1 MTNKNVTLNDFF
13 SSLKHLFYPP
23 SINRSTFA
31 AVNKSTNQINKQMKQ
46 TKRLIVSFFSLLL
59 CTIMYAQEIGGN
71 VVDATGEPVIGATV
85 MEKGT
90 SNGTVTD
97 FDGNFKLKVA
107 AGKTLTFSYIGY
119 QTQELPAADGMK
131 VTMQD
136 DALTL
141 NEVVVTGYTTQ
152 RKADLTGAVSVVS
165 VGELAK
171 QNENN
176 PMKALQGRVPGMN
189 IQADGN
195 LEGAATVR
203 IRGEGTL
210 NSGVDPLYIID
221 GVPTTSGMHELNG
234 NDIESIQVL
243 KDAASASIYGSR
255 AANGVII
262 ITTKKGKDGKVKV
275 NFDTSV
281 AASFY
286 TNKIETM
293 NAQQWGRA
301 FWQANVNDGL
311 NPNNNNLGYN
321 FNWGYDAQGNPVLN
335 SMSMDMFLDEG
346 ASVRSSDTDW
356 FKEITRTGVV
366 QQYNLSVSNGN
377 EKGNCFFSVGYYDN
391 MGTIKDSHFSRL
403 SGRANA
409 DYKLFDGK
417 VVIGENF
424 TVNRTKGISAPGGIL
439 ENALEFNPNFPIYAE
454 NGEFAQALGA
464 YSERENPMSMLSN
477 NKNNEYTQWRMFGDA
492 HLSITP
498 FKNFTFRTTLG
509 MDYTQ
514 KQQRFFLYP
523 IVNGK
528 MKRTESAAESK
539 QEHWMNWMW
548 NAIATYNLEK
558 DKHRGDAMIGMEVN
572 RQNYNMS
579 DAQRYELAIL
589 TTDYMWPSAGTGRQL
604 ATGFGNGY
612 SLVSFFGKVNYTYDD
627 KYMASFTIRH
637 DGSSRFG
644 ENRQYGTFPS
654 VSAGWRI
661 TQEKFMQKTSSWLD
675 DLKLRYSW
683 GQTGN
688 QAIDN
693 TARYTLYQALVS
705 ANIWDENQAGSAY
718 DIKGTN
724 GGAAI
729 PTGYVRSQRGNE
741 DIKWETTTQHNI
753 GMDFAMLR
761 NEIYGSV
768 DWFHKKTTDIL
779 LFMEGIA
786 SMGEGSGQWINAGE
800 MKNTGWEF
808 SLGYRHKLANGFSW
822 DVNGN
827 ISLYRN
833 EITKLPETVIANG
846 KFGGNSKLSV
856 IGNSKGSLV
865 GYVADGLFKSQE
877 EIDNHAIQQGAGL
890 GRIRY
895 KDLNGDGFITEDDQT
910 WIFDP
915 TPKFSWGLN
924 IYLQY
929 KNFDFTMFWQ
939 GVQGVDVNT
948 HGFKARTDFW
958 ANSTVNVPYLNKGT
972 RVLDAWSPSNTGSDI
987 PALTTADTNN
997 EGRLSTYYI
1006 ENGSFAK
1013 LRTIQLGYNIPKS
1026 FTDKLHLD
1034 RLRVYLSAQNLLTIK
1049 SGKFTGS
1056 DPENPGFNYP
1066 IPLNLTFGLNVSF

>member
-1 MTNKNVTLNDFF
+1 
-13 SSLKHLFYPP
+13 
-23 SINRSTFA
+23 
-31 AVNKSTNQINKQMKQ
+31 
-46 TKRLIVSFFSLLL
+46 
-59 CTIMYAQEIGGN
+59 
-71 VVDATGEPVIGATV
+71 
-85 MEKGT
+85 
-90 SNGTVTD
+90 
-97 FDGNFKLKVA
+97 
-107 AGKTLTFSYIGY
+107 
-119 QTQELPAADGMK
+119 
-131 VTMQD
+131 
-136 DALTL
+136 
-141 NEVVVTGYTTQ
+141 
-152 RKADLTGAVSVVS
+152 
-165 VGELAK
+165 
-171 QNENN
+171 
-176 PMKALQGRVPGMN
+176 
-189 IQADGN
+189 
-195 LEGAATVR
+195 
-203 IRGEGTL
+203 
-210 NSGVDPLYIID
+210 
-221 GVPTTSGMHELNG
+221 
-234 NDIESIQVL
+234 
-243 KDAASASIYGSR
+243 
-255 AANGVII
+255 
-262 ITTKKGKDGKVKV
+262 
-275 NFDTSV
+275 
-281 AASFY
+281 
-286 TNKIETM
+286 
-293 NAQQWGRA
+293 
-301 FWQANVNDGL
+301 
-311 NPNNNNLGYN
+311 
-321 FNWGYDAQGNPVLN
+321 
-335 SMSMDMFLDEG
+335 
-346 ASVRSSDTDW
+346 
-356 FKEITRTGVV
+356 
-366 QQYNLSVSNGN
+366 
-377 EKGNCFFSVGYYDN
+377 
-391 MGTIKDSHFSRL
+391 
-403 SGRANA
+403 
-409 DYKLFDGK
+409 
-417 VVIGENF
+417 
-424 TVNRTKGISAPGGIL
+424 
-439 ENALEFNPNFPIYAE
+439 
-454 NGEFAQALGA
+454 
-464 YSERENPMSMLSN
+464 
-477 NKNNEYTQWRMFGDA
+477 
-492 HLSITP
+492 
-498 FKNFTFRTTLG
+498 
-509 MDYTQ
+509 
-514 KQQRFFLYP
+514 
-523 IVNGK
+523 
-528 MKRTESAAESK
+528 
-539 QEHWMNWMW
+539 
-548 NAIATYNLEK
+548 
-558 DKHRGDAMIGMEVN
+558 
-572 RQNYNMS
+572 
-579 DAQRYELAIL
+579 
-589 TTDYMWPSAGTGRQL
+589 
-604 ATGFGNGY
+604 
-612 SLVSFFGKVNYTYDD
+612 
-627 KYMASFTIRH
+627 
-637 DGSSRFG
+637 
-644 ENRQYGTFPS
+644 
-654 VSAGWRI
+654 
-661 TQEKFMQKTSSWLD
+661 MQKTSSWLD

-808 SLGYRHKLANGFSW
+808 SLGYRHKLSNGFSW

-895 KDLNGDGFITEDDQT
+895 KDLNGDGYITEDDQT

-915 TPKFSWGLN
+915 TPKFTWGLN